1 MKKLLS
7 TFQSLDSGVS
17 RAFLRLIPER
27 NSLLTFLFHGI
38 FLDKKEIAR
47 NLVDPQQSITSRD
60 LRGFIEYYLGQ
71 DYKFVSP
78 TEVIKG
84 LSADN
89 KYLMLTFDDG
99 YFNHR
104 HVLPLL
110 KEYNIPAVFFI
121 STKQVI
127 ENKSFWWDIVY
138 RERLKQGRALASILR
153 EQKGLKL
160 LTAVGIEEY
169 LIKNFGADSMRPRSE
184 IDRPFTP
191 DELREFSR
199 QEYVYLGNH
208 THDHAILTNYS
219 AEGIRGQLL
228 ECQNNLIKLAGIKPK
243 IISYPDGAYSED
255 VINIT
260 REAGFKIGVTVDS
273 RKNYLPINTEQGG
286 ALRLGRFILNADKG
300 VISQAKTFRSDLVFY
315 HRLKNLIKT

>member
-1 MKKLLS
+1 
-7 TFQSLDSGVS
+7 
-17 RAFLRLIPER
+17 
-27 NSLLTFLFHGI
+27 
-38 FLDKKEIAR
+38 
-47 NLVDPQQSITSRD
+47 
-60 LRGFIEYYLGQ
+60 
-71 DYKFVSP
+71 
-78 TEVIKG
+78 
-84 LSADN
+84 
-89 KYLMLTFDDG
+89 
-99 YFNHR
+99 
-104 HVLPLL
+104 
-110 KEYNIPAVFFI
+110 
-121 STKQVI
+121 
-127 ENKSFWWDIVY
+127 
-138 RERLKQGRALASILR
+138 
-153 EQKGLKL
+153 
-160 LTAVGIEEY
+160 
-169 LIKNFGADSMRPRSE
+169 MRPRSE